1 VNYTCAL
8 TNVNFGINGTTELQS
23 KGETEQ
29 SNSGTKPSGATNE
42 QAFLIEKATEVTR
55 TLDKSLTQEGIFNR
69 LTNNGEVQGLILYNG
84 KVYLNAEYIQAGT
97 IAANLLM
104 AAILTIGG
112 ANNGN
117 GQIKILDAN
126 GNVIGTWDKNG
137 ISVTKGS
144 ITGGT
149 INGAT
154 LTLGGNNNASGT
166 LTVKDAS
173 GNIIGT
179 WNNAGMTLNKGSIA
193 GPSITIGGQNNT
205 NGVLNVND
213 NNNNTLG
220 TIDTDGITLYGI
232 QYDINLNERYL
243 NFYNKSHTHSVNVY
257 AAGYNDNIDLILYG
271 GPSLILTADGNTISK
286 QWSIGSGQLYSY
298 DSDLKLQSGNLYV
311 GGTKSRLVSTDQYS
325 DRLLYCYETP
335 SPMFGDVGEGTI
347 GEDGKCYVWL
357 DPVFAQTITTT
368 QYQVFLQRYGSGEC
382 WVAERKGSYFVVEG
396 TPNMAFGWEIKA
408 KQRDFDQRR
417 LDRNDEPF
425 TVPTQTYGEDAA
437 KHIEDIRKERES
449 A

>member
-1 VNYTCAL
+1 
-8 TNVNFGINGTTELQS
+8 VNFGINGTTELQS
-23 KGETEQ
+23 KGETAQ
-29 SNSGTKPSGATNE
+29 TNSGTKPSGATNE
-42 QAFLIEKATEVTR
+42 QAFLIEQAAEATR

-173 GNIIGT
+173 NNTVGT
-179 WNNAGMTLNKGSIA
+179 WDKGGINIFYGALSISYIRQYYDDTYYFGQNGFVAKRVANKGLSTEHTSTISISGEA
-193 GPSITIGGQNNT
+193 I
-205 NGVLNVND
+205 
-213 NNNNTLG
+213 
-220 TIDTDGITLYGI
+220 
-232 QYDINLNERYL
+232 DINKQGSGASIPEINI
-243 NFYNKSHTHSVNVY
+243 NSTHDDDLYEMGISPYEGIDWKV
-257 AAGYNDNIDLILYG
+257 AGNRFIYVTPHSTGVGKGVILYTDFIVA
-271 GPSLILTADGNTISK
+271 SGNTKSK
-286 QWSIGSGQLYSY
+286 
-298 DSDLKLQSGNLYV
+298 V
-311 GGTKSRLVSTDQYS
+311 VSTDQYS

-335 SPMFGDVGEGTI
+335 SPLYGDVGEGVI
-347 GEDGKCYVWL
+347 GDDGLCYVTI
-357 DPVFAQTITTT
+357 DPIFAQTIMTDN
-368 QYQVFLQRYGSGEC
+368 YQVFLQRYGAGDC
-382 WVAERKGSYFVVEG
+382 YVQKRKGGWFVVAG
-396 TPNMAFGWEIKA
+396 TPGLAFGWEIKG
-408 KQRDFDQRR
+408 KQADIANVDIRR

-425 TVPTQTYGEDAA
+425 TVPKQTFGEDAA